1 MKNKIIAL
9 FIALGA
15 VSSANAQLGGLGGML
30 GGMLGGG
37 KSSGGGDVGAMA
49 DEFNRDA
56 SAINE
61 VVSYSLIQI
70 VAALGDKQQ
79 IAAVKAVNDNLAKT
93 TDPKEKGSIQGTAIK
108 EQAAVAD
115 ELLKSDQAKAK
126 VEKMAPEMQQKV
138 AKSIFAVG
146 VAALRIPVMMD
157 KGMKIIEGIG
167 SNPMNITKAIPVKD
181 GMAVFAAALPKMPS
195 ILTTGLKLMRDVKVD
210 PGNPAADS
218 KMEVDKNP
226 SIPEG

>member
-9 FIALGA
+9 LIALGA
-15 VSSANAQLGGLGGML
+15 VSSANAQFGGL

-49 DEFNRDA
+49 EEFNRDA

-126 VEKMAPEMQQKV
+126 IEKMAPEMQQKV

-146 VAALRIPVMMD
+146 VASLRIPVMMD
-157 KGMKIIEGIG
+157 KGRKIIEGVG

-195 ILTTGLKLMRDVKVD
+195 ILTTGLKLMREVKVD

>member
-15 VSSANAQLGGLGGML
+15 VSSANAQLGGLGGL
-30 GGMLGGG
+30 GGMLGG
-37 KSSGGGDVGAMA
+37 SRSGGGDVGAMA

-61 VVSYSLIQI
+61 VVTYSLIQI

-108 EQAAVAD
+108 EQAAIAD

-126 VEKMAPEMQQKV
+126 VEKMEPEMQQKV

-146 VAALRIPVMMD
+146 VASLRIPVMMD
-157 KGMKIIEGIG
+157 KGRKIIEGVG

-181 GMAVFAAALPKMPS
+181 GMAVFIAALPKMPS

-218 KMEVDKNP
+218 KIEPDK
-226 SIPEG
+226 SVAFPE

>member
-1 MKNKIIAL
+1 MKNKLVAL
-9 FIALGA
+9 FLALGVA
-15 VSSANAQLGGLGGML
+15 SSANAQFGGLGGML
-30 GGMLGGG
+30 GGSKG
-37 KSSGGGDVGAMA
+37 GGGDVGVMA
-49 DEFNRDA
+49 EEFNRDA

-61 VVSYSLIQI
+61 VVTYSLIQI

-79 IAAVKAVNDNLAKT
+79 IAAVKAVNDNLSKA

-108 EQAAVAD
+108 EQATIAE

-146 VAALRIPVMMD
+146 VASLRIPVMMD
-157 KGMKIIEGIG
+157 KGRKIIEGVG
-167 SNPMNITKAIPVKD
+167 SNPMNISKALPVKD
-181 GMAVFAAALPKMPS
+181 GMSVFASALPKMPS
-195 ILTTGLKLMRDVKVD
+195 ILSTGLKLMRDVKVD

-218 KMEVDKNP
+218 KMEADKNP

>member
-15 VSSANAQLGGLGGML
+15 VSSANAQFGGLGGMM
-30 GGMLGGG
+30 GGAKG
-37 KSSGGGDVGAMA
+37 SGGGDVGVMA
-49 DEFNRDA
+49 EEFNRDA

-61 VVSYSLIQI
+61 VVSYSLLQI
-70 VAALGDKQQ
+70 VAALGDKTQ
-79 IAAVKAVNDNLAKT
+79 IANVKAVADNLNKT
-93 TDPKEKGSIQGTAIK
+93 TDPKEKGSIQGTVTK
-108 EQAAVAD
+108 DTAAVA
-115 ELLKSDQAKAK
+115 EALLKSDEAKAK

-146 VAALRIPVMMD
+146 VASLRIPAMMD
-157 KGMKIIEGIG
+157 KGKKILEGVG
-167 SNPMNITKAIPVKD
+167 SNPMNITKALPVKD
-181 GMAVFAAALPKMPS
+181 GMAVFVAALPKMPS

-218 KMEVDKNP
+218 KFEADKNL
-226 SIPEG
+226 IVPE

>member
-1 MKNKIIAL
+1 MKNKL
-9 FIALGA
+9 MVLLMALGIA
-15 VSSANAQLGGLGGML
+15 SSANAQFGSLGGLL
-30 GGMLGGG
+30 GG
-37 KSSGGGDVGAMA
+37 STSGGGDVGAMT

-61 VVSYSLIQI
+61 VVTYSLIQI

-79 IAAVKAVNDNLAKT
+79 IAAVKAVNDNLKKA

-108 EQAAVAD
+108 EQATIAE

-126 VEKMAPEMQQKV
+126 VEKMSPAMQQKV

-146 VAALRIPVMMD
+146 VASLRIPGLID
-157 KGMKIIEGIG
+157 KGSKIIQGVG
-167 SNPMNITKAIPVKD
+167 SNPMNIIKVLPVKD
-181 GMAVFAAALPKMPS
+181 GLEIFASALPKMPI
-195 ILTTGLKLMRDVKVD
+195 ILSTGLKLMRDVKVD

-218 KMEVDKNP
+218 KMEADKNP
-226 SIPEG
+226 TIPE

>member
-15 VSSANAQLGGLGGML
+15 VSSANAQFGGLGGMM
-30 GGMLGGG
+30 GGAKG
-37 KSSGGGDVGAMA
+37 SGGGDVGVMA
-49 DEFNRDA
+49 EEFNRDA

-61 VVSYSLIQI
+61 VVSYSLLQI
-70 VAALGDKQQ
+70 VAALGDKTQ
-79 IAAVKAVNDNLAKT
+79 IANVKAVADNLNKT
-93 TDPKEKGSIQGTAIK
+93 TDPKEKGSIQGTVTK
-108 EQAAVAD
+108 DTAAVA
-115 ELLKSDQAKAK
+115 EALLKSDEAKAK

-146 VAALRIPVMMD
+146 VASLRIPAMMD
-157 KGMKIIEGIG
+157 KGKKILEGVG
-167 SNPMNITKAIPVKD
+167 SNPMNITKALPVKD

-218 KMEVDKNP
+218 KFEADKNL
-226 SIPEG
+226 IVPE

>member
-15 VSSANAQLGGLGGML
+15 VSSSNAQLGGLGGML

-37 KSSGGGDVGAMA
+37 KSGGGDVGAMA
-49 DEFNRDA
+49 EEFNRDA

-61 VVSYSLIQI
+61 VVAYSLIQI

-79 IAAVKAVNDNLAKT
+79 IAAVKAVNDNLAKA

-108 EQAAVAD
+108 EQAAIAD

-146 VAALRIPVMMD
+146 VASLRIPVMLD
-157 KGMKIIEGIG
+157 KGKRIMEGVG
-167 SNPMNITKAIPVKD
+167 SNPMNITKALPVKD
-181 GMAVFAAALPKMPS
+181 GMAVFFDALPKMPS

-218 KMEVDKNP
+218 KIEPDKNVNF
-226 SIPEG
+226 PE

>member
-1 MKNKIIAL
+1 
-9 FIALGA
+9 
-15 VSSANAQLGGLGGML
+15 
-30 GGMLGGG
+30 MLGGG
-37 KSSGGGDVGAMA
+37 KSSGGGDVGVLAE
-49 DEFNRDA
+49 EFNRDA

-61 VVSYSLIQI
+61 VVTYSLMQI

-79 IAAVKAVNDNLAKT
+79 IAAVKAVNDNLSKA

-108 EQAAVAD
+108 EQAAIAD

-146 VAALRIPVMMD
+146 VASLRIPAMMD
-157 KGMKIIEGIG
+157 KGKKIIEGVG

-181 GMAVFAAALPKMPS
+181 GMSVFASALPKMPS

-218 KMEVDKNP
+218 KLEADKNLMV
-226 SIPEG
+226 PE

>member
-15 VSSANAQLGGLGGML
+15 VSSANAQFGGM

-37 KSSGGGDVGAMA
+37 KSSGGGDVGVLA

-61 VVSYSLIQI
+61 VVSYSLLQI
-70 VAALGDKQQ
+70 VAALGDKTQ
-79 IAAVKAVNDNLAKT
+79 IANVKAVADNLSKT
-93 TDPKEKGSIQGTAIK
+93 TDPKEKGSLQGTTVK
-108 EQAAVAD
+108 DTAAVA
-115 ELLKSDQAKAK
+115 EGLLKSADAKSK

-146 VAALRIPVMMD
+146 VASLRIPALMD
-157 KGMKIIEGIG
+157 KGKKIIEGVG
-167 SNPMNITKAIPVKD
+167 SNPMNISKALPVKD
-181 GMAVFAAALPKMPS
+181 GLAVFAAALPKMPS
-195 ILTTGLKLMRDVKVD
+195 ILTTGLQLMRDVKVD

-218 KMEVDKNP
+218 KLESDKNLMV
-226 SIPEG
+226 PES

>member
-15 VSSANAQLGGLGGML
+15 VSSANAQFGGLGGML
-30 GGMLGGG
+30 DGG

-61 VVSYSLIQI
+61 VVSYSLLQI
-70 VAALGDKQQ
+70 VAALGDKTQ
-79 IAAVKAVNDNLAKT
+79 IANVKAVADNLNKT
-93 TDPKEKGSIQGTAIK
+93 TDPKEKGSIQGTTVK
-108 EQAAVAD
+108 DTAAVA
-115 ELLKSDQAKAK
+115 ETLLKSADAKAK

-146 VAALRIPVMMD
+146 VASLRIPAMMD
-157 KGMKIIEGIG
+157 KGKKIIEGVG
-167 SNPMNITKAIPVKD
+167 SNPMNISKALPVKD

-195 ILTTGLKLMRDVKVD
+195 ILTTGLQLMRDVKVD

-218 KMEVDKNP
+218 KLEADKNLMV
-226 SIPEG
+226 PE